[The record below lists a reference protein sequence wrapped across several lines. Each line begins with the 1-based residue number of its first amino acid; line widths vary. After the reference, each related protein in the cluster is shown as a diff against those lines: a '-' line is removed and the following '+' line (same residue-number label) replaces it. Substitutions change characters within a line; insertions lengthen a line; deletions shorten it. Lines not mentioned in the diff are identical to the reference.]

1 MNDIYGHAVG
11 DAVLVEVSLCLKAAV
26 RAADKVGRI
35 SSDEFFVL
43 AREIKNIEQAQ
54 LLGNKILALIKQPY
68 FCDGQE

>member
-35 SSDEFFVL
+35 SGDEFFVL

-54 LLGNKILALIKQPY
+54 
-68 FCDGQE
+68 